1 MGIIQQQ
8 TVKGSFYSYLG
19 VFVGFFTTFLI
30 MPHVLT
36 PEQIGLTG
44 ILSSFSVMTAQFSI
58 LGFNATARIFPFFRN
73 ENNNHNG
80 YLFLAC
86 IVSVVGFILFCIV
99 AFLLKDH
106 VVSQKGSE
114 NKLFEDYYW
123 CLIPLTFFTLFFN
136 VFDLYAR
143 MLYDTTTGRVLN
155 EFTKR
160 IFILATLLF
169 ASFKFLNFNQF
180 MWLWLVANLMPT
192 IIIAYRLYN
201 RKQLIIK
208 PNFKF
213 LNRPIKSQLI
223 HLCVFGILTGSAP
236 YIIQNVDKFMV
247 TESHG
252 LNSTG
257 IYQIAFNFAV
267 IITLP
272 ARSLYSIAYTVI
284 SEAWKN
290 NNMESILSI
299 YRKSCINQ
307 IISSLFLFILIW
319 INIDNIYKVLPSE
332 YAEGRYVIFFIGLGN
347 LIDSATGV
355 NGVILAT
362 SRYYKLDSFFYLALA
377 GITIGANMIFI
388 PLFGITGAAIASALT
403 YAVFSLSRYF
413 FILFVFKLQ
422 PFTVKTPMAI
432 FIGITSYYLVSLIP
446 VVPNFV
452 LDGITRS
459 LLITLFFG
467 GTVYYFKLS
476 EDINILIKETISR
489 FRLKKNNK

>member
-19 VFVGFFTTFLI
+19 VFIGFFTTFLI
-30 MPHVLT
+30 MPHVLS
-36 PEQIGLTG
+36 PEQVGLTG
-44 ILSSFSVMTAQFSI
+44 ILSSFSIMTAQFSI
-58 LGFNATARIFPFFRN
+58 LGFNATARIFPFFRD
-73 ENNNHNG
+73 EKKNHNG

-86 IVSVVGFILFCIV
+86 TVAFVGFIIFCIV
-99 AFLLKDH
+99 AFLIKDQ

-114 NKLFEDYYW
+114 NELFKDYYW

-160 IFILATLLF
+160 IFILGTLLV
-169 ASFKFLNFNQF
+169 ASFKLLDFNQF
-180 MWLWLVANLMPT
+180 MWIWLIANIIPT
-192 IIIAYRLYN
+192 TVIAYRLYS
-201 RKQLIIK
+201 RKQLVIK
-208 PNFKF
+208 PNFQF
-213 LNRPIKSQLI
+213 LSRPIKSQLV

-290 NNMESILSI
+290 NNLDSILSI
-299 YRKSCINQ
+299 YKKSCINQ

-319 INIDNIYKVLPSE
+319 INIDNIYKVLPPE

-355 NGVILAT
+355 NGVILST
-362 SRYYKLDSFFYLALA
+362 SRYYKLDSFFYLVLA
-377 GITIGANMIFI
+377 GVTIGANMIFI
-388 PLFGITGAAIASALT
+388 PIFGITGAAIASALT
-403 YAVFSLSRYF
+403 YAIFNLSRYL

-422 PFTVKTPMAI
+422 PFTVKTPVAI
-432 FIGITSYYLVSLIP
+432 LIGVASYYVVNFIP
-446 VVPNFV
+446 VMPNFIV
-452 LDGITRS
+452 DGFTRS
-459 LLITLFFG
+459 LLITILFG
-467 GTVYYFKLS
+467 GAVYYLRLS
-476 EDINILIKETISR
+476 EDINALIKEALSR
-489 FRLKKNNK
+489 FKSKWQ